1 MPPKFSLQNVLDY
14 RHSKVEKLE
23 VLFGRLQNQLLKAQE
38 QLETMQQEQQKLL
51 DELGSFQNGD
61 LNLQK
66 ILQARSFLK
75 RLQKSMDRQKSEIDQ
90 LKIEVENARLSLVQ
104 AKQDE
109 AALQKLSQKE
119 LQTYIERDNSREKQ
133 QQDDIYISQAHAA
146 NEKKMRERM
155 PANVRYVF

>member
-23 VLFGRLQNQLLKAQE
+23 VILGQLQQQLKTARERLEAMKLEKQHLLV
-38 QLETMQQEQQKLL
+38 
-51 DELGSFQNGD
+51 ELGSYQNGD

-66 ILQARSFLK
+66 ILQSRTFLK
-75 RLQKSMDRQKSEIDQ
+75 RLQKGMDRQKTEVERLS
-90 LKIEVENARLSLVQ
+90 IETENARLILIQ

-109 AALQKLSQKE
+109 VALEKLSEKE
-119 LQTYIERDNSREKQ
+119 QQVYTDKANLREKQ

-146 NEKKMRERM
+146 IEKKMRERIS
-155 PANVRYVF
+155 NVRYVF

>member
-23 VLFGRLQNQLLKAQE
+23 VIFGRTQNQLLLAKE
-38 QLETMQQEQQKLL
+38 QLAAMESERDTLL
-51 DELGSFQNGD
+51 KDLGSYQNGD

-66 ILQARSFLK
+66 ILQARTFLK
-75 RLQKSMDRQKSEIDQ
+75 RVQKGMDRQKLEIAH
-90 LKIEVENARLSLVQ
+90 LTIEAENARLALIT

-109 AALQKLSQKE
+109 VALEKLSQKE
-119 LQTYIERDNSREKQ
+119 LQVYTDKANMREKQ

-155 PANVRYVF
+155 QNVRFVF

>member
-23 VLFGRLQNQLLKAQE
+23 VVFGRLQNQLQLARE
-38 QLETMQQEQQKLL
+38 QLQVMEKEKQGLL
-51 DELGSFQNGD
+51 QELGSYQNGD

-66 ILQARSFLK
+66 ILQARTFLK
-75 RLQKSMDRQKSEIDQ
+75 RIQKGMERQKAEIAH
-90 LKIEVENARLSLVQ
+90 LAIEAENARLALVQ

-109 AALQKLSQKE
+109 VALEKLSEKE
-119 LQTYIERDNSREKQ
+119 MLVYSERANLREKQ

-155 PANVRYVF
+155 PSVRYIF

>member
-23 VLFGRLQNQLLKAQE
+23 VQFGRLQNQLLKAQE
-38 QLETMQQEQQKLL
+38 QLEIMEREQQQLL
-51 DELGSFQNGD
+51 GELGSYQNGD

-66 ILQARSFLK
+66 ILQARTFLK
-75 RLQKSMDRQKSEIDQ
+75 RLQKGMDRQKSEIAQ
-90 LKIEVENARLSLVQ
+90 LKIELENSRVALVQ

-119 LQTYIERDNSREKQ
+119 MQIYIERDNSREKQ

>member
-23 VLFGRLQNQLLKAQE
+23 VIFGRTQNQLLLAKE
-38 QLETMQQEQQKLL
+38 QLVAMESERNTLL
-51 DELGSFQNGD
+51 KDLGSYQNGD

-66 ILQARSFLK
+66 ILQARTFLK
-75 RLQKSMDRQKSEIDQ
+75 RVQKSMDRQKLEIAR
-90 LKIEVENARLSLVQ
+90 LSVEAENARLALIT

-109 AALQKLSQKE
+109 VALEKLSQKE
-119 LQTYIERDNSREKQ
+119 LQVFTDKDNMREKQ

-146 NEKKMRERM
+146 NDRKMRERIQ
-155 PANVRYVF
+155 NVRFVF

>member
-23 VLFGRLQNQLLKAQE
+23 VIFGRTQNQLLLAKE
-38 QLETMQQEQQKLL
+38 QLAAMESERDTLL
-51 DELGSFQNGD
+51 KDLGSYQNGD

-66 ILQARSFLK
+66 ILQARTFLK
-75 RLQKSMDRQKSEIDQ
+75 RVQKSMDRQKLEIAR
-90 LKIEVENARLSLVQ
+90 LSVEAENARLALIQ

-109 AALQKLSQKE
+109 VALEKLSQKE
-119 LQTYIERDNSREKQ
+119 LQVFTDKANMREKQ

-146 NEKKMRERM
+146 NDRKMRERIQ
-155 PANVRYVF
+155 NVRFVF

>member
-23 VLFGRLQNQLLKAQE
+23 VIFGRTQNQLLLAKE
-38 QLETMQQEQQKLL
+38 QLAAMESERNTLL
-51 DELGSFQNGD
+51 KDLGSYQNGD

-66 ILQARSFLK
+66 ILQARTFLK
-75 RLQKSMDRQKSEIDQ
+75 RVQKSMDRQKLEIAR
-90 LKIEVENARLSLVQ
+90 LSVEAENARLALIT

-109 AALQKLSQKE
+109 VALEKLSQKE
-119 LQTYIERDNSREKQ
+119 LQVFTDKDNMREKQ

-146 NEKKMRERM
+146 NDRKMRERIQ
-155 PANVRYVF
+155 NVRFVF

>member
-23 VLFGRLQNQLLKAQE
+23 VVLGHLQNQLQNARE
-38 QLETMQQEQQKLL
+38 QLAAIEVQKQSLL
-51 DELGSFQNGD
+51 VELGSYQHGD
-61 LNLQK
+61 LNMQK

-75 RLQKSMDRQKSEIDQ
+75 KIQKGIDRQKIEIER
-90 LKIEVENARLSLVQ
+90 LAVETENARLALVQ

-109 AALQKLSQKE
+109 IALEKLSQKE
-119 LQTYIERDNSREKQ
+119 LQVYTDRVNMREKQ

-146 NEKKMRERM
+146 SEKKMRERV
-155 PANVRYVF
+155 PNVRFVF